1 MNTTLVKHV
10 PLSPTWSPIITMVD
24 ESSEQEN
31 GIEIIRRLAKGHV
44 TENVVKT
51 KTEEETGLGTE
62 EWEDVGEAEENGI
75 SFDLPGLSG
84 LFDYLEA
91 RIALR
96 KKSLLLA
103 PTPIHLRAPASTFS
117 ENELIEGL
125 IACGYNVVTQEQF
138 NLPPVDV
145 TKPPCVVLIRRP
157 AEWQSALAMA
167 WASYSE
173 DVVWLV
179 WNEALQPLHLP
190 QSRWLVFDLFIE
202 ANRPTLIGTLW
213 SRFAEW
219 LELPDHHLP
228 PDLVNDLS
236 QLPEDLLEAGVLAL
250 AHVVSGGVDLDEP
263 FDLYS
268 LPLLAHL
275 DRENLHIRL
284 ELEPIRLAVQQVL
297 NSINGYKNVQFAPK
311 GRLCWQVYMI
321 SGDIFSVKNIRLSMN
336 LRDKRYLQF
345 TFEEIEP
352 CSSDAAAEL
361 VVECNNWTHEHPE
374 SPAVLVQL
382 EKGVQ
387 VQQCLLIDV
396 QARSTSMVKQL
407 LSSQITAALEF
418 WKAVNR
424 DEQEDSE

>member
-1 MNTTLVKHV
+1 MNTTLVKHAHQSQ
-10 PLSPTWSPIITMVD
+10 PWNNILMAGDNPA
-24 ESSEQEN
+24 QEN
-31 GIEIIRRLAKGHV
+31 NIQLIQRLAKGQV
-44 TENVVKT
+44 TESAAKDVT
-51 KTEEETGLGTE
+51 REEAEHGTE
-62 EWEDVGEAEENGI
+62 QWEDVGGQEENDI

-103 PTPIHLRAPASTFS
+103 PTPIHLRAPASTYS
-117 ENELIEGL
+117 ETELIEGL
-125 IACGYNVVTQEQF
+125 VACGYNVVTQEQF

-157 AEWQSALAMA
+157 AQWQSALETA

-179 WNEALQPLHLP
+179 WDESLQPLNLP
-190 QSRWLVFDLFIE
+190 NARWLVFDLFIE
-202 ANRPTLIGTLW
+202 VNRPSLITTLW

-219 LELPDHHLP
+219 LELADPHLP
-228 PDLVNDLS
+228 PDLANDLS
-236 QLPEDLLEAGVLAL
+236 QLPENLLEAAVLAL
-250 AHVVSGGVDLDEP
+250 AHVVSRGVDLDEP

-297 NSINGYKNVQFAPK
+297 HSINGHKNVQFASK
-311 GRLCWQVYMI
+311 GRLCWQVYMV
-321 SGDIFSVKNIRLSMN
+321 SGDIFSVKNIRLNMS
-336 LRDKRYLQF
+336 LREKSYLQF
-345 TFEEIEP
+345 TLEGTEP
-352 CSSDAAAEL
+352 CSSEEAAEL
-361 VVECNNWTHEHPE
+361 VVQCNNWTYEHPE
-374 SPAVLVQL
+374 SPAVLIQL

-387 VQQCLLIDV
+387 VQQCLLIDI

-418 WKAVNR
+418 WTAVNR
-424 DEQEDSE
+424 NEGEEAE